1 MELSAGQRKIAFAV
15 IVFVLA
21 ALGVYLF
28 TSTHHNPATAS
39 GGHGHGAGTGG
50 AGTTAPPPSPSATSS
65 TPSAVTQGPSPS
77 ASVRAITAPDIYQ
90 WLPFSQSGLGR
101 AATTALR
108 FGTAYATFSYTES
121 TSAYLRTLHGLA
133 NSQVTGQIGAAY
145 AAPGV
150 AKMRTSRKQI
160 SSGSAQITSLR
171 AYGST
176 SITFVLNITENI
188 TATQGGG
195 PQTSSYALTLTGGG
209 GNWQVSS
216 IELASLGNT

>member
-28 TSTHHNPATAS
+28 SSHHTAAPPAAA
-39 GGHGHGAGTGG
+39 GGHGHGGG
-50 AGTTAPPPSPSATSS
+50 AGAGATTPPSSPPASHPATQPA
-65 TPSAVTQGPSPS
+65 THGPSPA
-77 ASVRAITAPDIYQ
+77 ASVRAVTSPNIYQ

-108 FGTAYATFSYTES
+108 FGTAYGTFSYTES
-121 TSAYLRTLHGLA
+121 TSAYLATLRGFA

-150 AKMRTSRKQI
+150 ARLRTSRKQI

-188 TATQGGG
+188 TATQDGG
-195 PQTSSYALTLTGGG
+195 PQTTSYALTLTGGG
-209 GNWQVSS
+209 TSWQVSS
-216 IELASLGNT
+216 VELASQGNT